1 MALCRYRLDFPFPTP
16 LHCKVNMAGAHAH
29 PNYVK
34 IWVLLLVLLVV
45 SIVGPELGIPWLTL
59 LTAFGIALV
68 KTYYVAAYFMHLNF
82 EKKYVWFLL
91 LISTVLLGVFFFGV
105 AGDVMKAD
113 GQNWQDCISN
123 NTCAEQQRYIDGQLR

>member
-1 MALCRYRLDFPFPTP
+1 
-16 LHCKVNMAGAHAH
+16 MAGAHAH

-105 AGDVMKAD
+105 AGVVAIPAT
-113 GQNWQDCISN
+113 QNATQTQNQKRCYHRKQN
-123 NTCAEQQRYIDGQLR
+123 NVYYLKSVAHRRYLVSLALCS

>member
-1 MALCRYRLDFPFPTP
+1 
-16 LHCKVNMAGAHAH
+16 MAGAHAH

-45 SIVGPELGIPWLTL
+45 SIIGPELGIPWLTL

-82 EKKYVWFLL
+82 EKKSVLCLGYSFLANH
-91 LISTVLLGVFFFGV
+91 T
-105 AGDVMKAD
+105 AD
-113 GQNWQDCISN
+113 RIV
-123 NTCAEQQRYIDGQLR
+123 E

>member
-1 MALCRYRLDFPFPTP
+1 
-16 LHCKVNMAGAHAH
+16 MAGAHAH

-34 IWVLLLVLLVV
+34 IWVLLFVLLVV
-45 SIVGPELGIPWLTL
+45 SIVGPELDPLADFTDCFRNCAREDL
-59 LTAFGIALV
+59 LCRCLLHASQ
-68 KTYYVAAYFMHLNF
+68 H

-113 GQNWQDCISN
+113 GQTGKTVSLTIPVRSNKGISMVN
-123 NTCAEQQRYIDGQLR
+123 LGKS

>member
-1 MALCRYRLDFPFPTP
+1 
-16 LHCKVNMAGAHAH
+16 MAGAHAH

-68 KTYYVAAYFMHLNF
+68 NNYYVDDYFMHLNF

-91 LISTVLLGVFFFGV
+91 LISTVLLGVFFFVV